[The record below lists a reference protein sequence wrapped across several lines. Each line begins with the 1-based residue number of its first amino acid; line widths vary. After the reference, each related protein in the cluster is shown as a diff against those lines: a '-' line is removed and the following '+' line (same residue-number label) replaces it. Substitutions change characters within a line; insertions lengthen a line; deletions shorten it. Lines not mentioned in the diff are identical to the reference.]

1 VILATKSPLAI
12 CAANT
17 YLWYMHILKTWAL
30 SGAFLLAASWLPTAA
45 LAEVKPATLSAAD
58 RVDLA
63 RIETY
68 LNTLTTMESRFL
80 QFSEDGVAEG
90 RIYLNRPENLRIEY
104 SPPTPVLMVASDII
118 LMFHDTALKQTTFL
132 PVSET
137 PAGFLLEKQIVLGGD
152 LTVTEFERG
161 AQAFVVTL
169 VQTDA
174 PAAGSVSLMFEDKP
188 MRLAKWRV
196 IDAQGAWVEVALM
209 EPRFDVTFPNPRE
222 LFSTVDPN
230 TVISVN

>member
-1 VILATKSPLAI
+1 M
-12 CAANT
+12 N
-17 YLWYMHILKTWAL
+17 ILKTWAL
-30 SGAFLLAASWLPTAA
+30 SGALLIAALSAPA
-45 LAEVKPATLSAAD
+45 LAEAVPAKLSDAD
-58 RVDLA
+58 RADLA

-80 QFSEDGVAEG
+80 QFSDEGVAEG
-90 RIYLNRPENLRIEY
+90 RIYLDRPDHLRIEY
-104 SPPTPVLMVASDII
+104 TPPTPVLMVASDII
-118 LMFHDTALKQTTFL
+118 VMFHDTALKQTTFL

-137 PAGFLLEKQIVLGGD
+137 PAGFLLEKRIELGGD
-152 LTVTEFERG
+152 LTVTDFERS
-161 AQAFVVTL
+161 AQTFMVTL

-174 PAAGSVSLMFEDKP
+174 PASGSVSLMFEDNP

-209 EPRFDVTFPNPRE
+209 EPRFDVSFPNSSE

-230 TVISVN
+230 TVISVD

>member
-1 VILATKSPLAI
+1 M
-12 CAANT
+12 N
-17 YLWYMHILKTWAL
+17 ILKTWAL
-30 SGAFLLAASWLPTAA
+30 SGALLIAALSAPA
-45 LAEVKPATLSAAD
+45 LAEAVPAKLSDAD
-58 RVDLA
+58 RADLA

-80 QFSEDGVAEG
+80 QFSDEGVAEG
-90 RIYLNRPENLRIEY
+90 RIYLDRPDHLRIEY
-104 SPPTPVLMVASDII
+104 TPPTPVLMVASDII
-118 LMFHDTALKQTTFL
+118 VMFHDTALKQTTFL

-137 PAGFLLEKQIVLGGD
+137 PAGFLLEKRIELGGD
-152 LTVTEFERG
+152 LTVTDFERS
-161 AQAFVVTL
+161 AQTFMVTL

-174 PAAGSVSLMFEDKP
+174 PASGSVSLMFEDNP

-209 EPRFDVTFPNPRE
+209 EPHFDVSFPNSSE

-230 TVISVN
+230 TVISVD

>member
-1 VILATKSPLAI
+1 MK
-12 CAANT
+12 
-17 YLWYMHILKTWAL
+17 ILKIWAL
-30 SGAFLLAASWLPTAA
+30 SGALLAAV
-45 LAEVKPATLSAAD
+45 LATVLATPAAAD
-58 RVDLA
+58 AVPARLSEADRADLA

-68 LNTLTTMESRFL
+68 LNSLTTMESRFL
-80 QFSEDGVAEG
+80 QFSDEGVAEG
-90 RIYLNRPENLRIEY
+90 RIYLDRPDHLRIEY

-118 LMFHDTALKQTTFL
+118 VMFHDTALKQTTFL

-137 PAGFLLEKQIVLGGD
+137 PAGFLLEERINLSGD
-152 LTVTEFERG
+152 LTVTDFERG

-174 PAAGSVSLMFEDKP
+174 PATGSVSLMFEDNP

-209 EPRFDVTFPNPRE
+209 EPRFDVSFSNPGE

-230 TVISVN
+230 TVISLD